1 MALSETLTLLLL
13 SFAVTGYLYYGIVHV
28 PEDMD
33 GRDDV
38 MWMYGKRKL
47 TQTLVSKELGY
58 RLVECRKVYT
68 FTVKPSRYD

>member
-1 MALSETLTLLLL
+1 MPFTETLSLLAL
-13 SFAVTGYLYYGIVHV
+13 SFAITGYLYYGIVHV

-47 TQTLVSKELGY
+47 TQTLVSKEL
-58 RLVECRKVYT
+58 
-68 FTVKPSRYD
+68 

>member
-47 TQTLVSKELGY
+47 TRTLV
-58 RLVECRKVYT
+58 RTNWRT
-68 FTVKPSRYD
+68 ARYHV